1 MTTTTIPQPRHSAPA
16 PEVLMR
22 VTNVNASDSA
32 DGTTDVP
39 AVDQVNLQINRGQIL
54 GLAGESGCGKST
66 LGNAIAMIAN
76 PPLYVL
82 SGTLEIDGH
91 TIDLS
96 TLDPGADARQREYRG
111 PTVSMLPQGA
121 MNSIS
126 PTLRIRDLVCDV
138 VRAHDRSKSR
148 DDALDLARD
157 RLTMLDMPVR
167 VLDQYAH
174 QLSGGMRQRMV
185 TVVSTLLNPELLI
198 ADEPTSALDVSSQK
212 ALIEMLIHMVEE
224 KIMGGAIFITHDLPV
239 LSMVTDQLAIMYAGR
254 IVETGPTAE
263 LVHHARHPYTS
274 ALLAAVLDPTE
285 ETRRKRVAGIPGSP
299 PNLGNPPS
307 GCRFHPRC
315 AFAMPECSTR
325 VPPWVVED
333 DHAAACWWAEQHPGE
348 TVPTKGVVL

>member
-1 MTTTTIPQPRHSAPA
+1 MTSTTANKASAPA
-16 PEVLMR
+16 PELLMR
-22 VTNVNASDSA
+22 ATNVNASYSA
-32 DGTTDVP
+32 DGTNDVP
-39 AVDQVNLQINRGQIL
+39 AVDKVDIQINRGQIL

-66 LGNAIAMIAN
+66 LGNALAMIAN

-82 SGTLEIDGH
+82 SGTLEIAGK

-96 TLDPGADARQREYRG
+96 TLDPGADARQRPFRG
-111 PTVSMLPQGA
+111 TTVSMLPQGA

-138 VRAHDRSKSR
+138 VRAHDKDKSKN
-148 DDALDLARD
+148 DALDLARD
-157 RLTMLDMPVR
+157 RLKMLDMPVR

-185 TVVSTLLNPELLI
+185 TVISTLLNPDLLI

-212 ALIEMLIHMVEE
+212 MLIEMLIHMTEE

-285 ETRRKRVAGIPGSP
+285 ETRKKHVEGIPGAP
-299 PNLGNPPS
+299 PSLANPPA

-315 AFAMPECSTR
+315 PLAMPECSTR
-325 VPPWVVED
+325 VPPLVVEG
-333 DHAAACWWAEQHPGE
+333 DHSSACWWAEKNPNV
-348 TVPTKGVVL
+348 TVPLQGVTV